1 MRPVINHY
9 QLGQKVQIQHSGN
22 RSETSST
29 GIVQAVKGDV
39 VGVRV
44 GALILRFSSSTGDML
59 PRLQGGHRGP
69 HLRQLAPESGG
80 A

>member
-9 QLGQKVQIQHSGN
+9 QLGQQVQIQHSGN
-22 RSETSST
+22 GFKTST

-44 GALILRFSSSTGDML
+44 GALILKFSSSTGDML
-59 PRLQGGHRGP
+59 PRLRGSQRGP
-69 HLRQLAPESGG
+69 HLRRSAPESGG